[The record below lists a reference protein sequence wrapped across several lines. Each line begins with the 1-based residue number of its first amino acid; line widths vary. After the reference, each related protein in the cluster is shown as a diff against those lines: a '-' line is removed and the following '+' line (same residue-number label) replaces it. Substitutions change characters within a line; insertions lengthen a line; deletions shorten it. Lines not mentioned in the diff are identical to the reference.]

1 MSTQKFNPA
10 NRPRCVNV
18 YWRKG
23 RRVRI
28 LSCPFGY
35 QGKLATIGS
44 VGEKYVYVRVYL
56 GKKPGQHD
64 EVAYPPECL
73 RLV

>member
-1 MSTQKFNPA
+1 MSKQFDPA
-10 NRPRCVNV
+10 KRPRCVNV
-18 YWRKG
+18 YWRNNRK
-23 RRVRI
+23 VRI

-35 QGKLATIGS
+35 QGKLGVITS
-44 VGEKYVYVRVYL
+44 VGAENVYVRITL
-56 GKKPGQHD
+56 GKKPGQWD